1 MFAHCPP
8 GIPAALSS
16 LHPGV
21 FFSQQKVLRPS
32 SWTLSLHKVFNVCPR
47 GRVDMCPFGTW
58 IQAAPRKMQGCAYHQ
73 RRCFFQDQQCLDS
86 RQVTSEM
93 DAL

>member
-47 GRVDMCPFGTW
+47 GRVDVSIRYMDPGCPQEDAGVCLSSEKVFF
-58 IQAAPRKMQGCAYHQ
+58 PRPAMF
-73 RRCFFQDQQCLDS
+73 RQQTGYL
-86 RQVTSEM
+86 
-93 DAL
+93 